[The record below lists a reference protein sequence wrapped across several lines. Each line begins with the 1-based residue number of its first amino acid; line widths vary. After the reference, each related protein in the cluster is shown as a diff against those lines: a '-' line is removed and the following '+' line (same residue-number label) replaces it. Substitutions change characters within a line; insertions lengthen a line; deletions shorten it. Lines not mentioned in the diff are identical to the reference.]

1 MTTQSDVLA
10 SIQAN
15 LQQAMERKR
24 PKEQTVKFEL
34 DGQVRACCL
43 QKPFNYS
50 DLLKSIDD
58 LFGGNT
64 STSIDR
70 ILCLFSRDDA
80 LRLPIGNDDDLS
92 KVAAIAEINQATKLN
107 FLLIR
112 KKDFSSSQIQSTM
125 NSYDCGPMSDDG
137 HSNELHDTSLDSP
150 PPGTI
155 APQKRRTTIKTTC
168 KSATSKDGG
177 IFIPE
182 SSDEVYSSGSS
193 SVVSRESSSS
203 ENSTRRR
210 LPPSYLVKRATTG
223 STVSG
228 ASAMSSCSNSSH
240 TSSSSSESICTQCS
254 CSGHHFRSPQT
265 PSNWKLGRQLGQGAF
280 GKVFLCYDVDTGS
293 ELAIKQIPIR
303 GLSLETSREVK
314 ILECEINIYKQLNH
328 ERIVR
333 YHGAVRTEDC
343 LQIFMEYMTGGSVRE
358 QILNYGALTEP
369 LAKKYTRQILEGL
382 IYLHKNRF
390 IHRDI
395 KCANILR
402 DISGNIKLAD
412 FGTSRRLIAITNQ
425 NQPDSGTIGTAH
437 WTAPEIIQGSI
448 FGRKADIWSL
458 GCTIV
463 EMLTTGPPWQNLQP
477 IAAIF
482 HIATCDKPEYQ
493 LPENVSSCAREFI
506 DACLTKDYHQ
516 RPTADDLINHPFLS
530 DVYNHNHHHHEQ
542 TCNQTSTNLTLIS
555 F

>member
-1 MTTQSDVLA
+1 MGA
-10 SIQAN
+10 
-15 LQQAMERKR
+15 
-24 PKEQTVKFEL
+24 
-34 DGQVRACCL
+34 
-43 QKPFNYS
+43 
-50 DLLKSIDD
+50 
-58 LFGGNT
+58 
-64 STSIDR
+64 
-70 ILCLFSRDDA
+70 
-80 LRLPIGNDDDLS
+80 
-92 KVAAIAEINQATKLN
+92 
-107 FLLIR
+107 
-112 KKDFSSSQIQSTM
+112 
-125 NSYDCGPMSDDG
+125 
-137 HSNELHDTSLDSP
+137 
-150 PPGTI
+150 
-155 APQKRRTTIKTTC
+155 
-168 KSATSKDGG
+168 
-177 IFIPE
+177 
-182 SSDEVYSSGSS
+182 
-193 SVVSRESSSS
+193 
-203 ENSTRRR
+203 
-210 LPPSYLVKRATTG
+210 SYLVKRPAAG
-223 STVSG
+223 SSVSG
-228 ASAMSSCSNSSH
+228 GSAISSSSNSSN
-240 TSSSSSESICTQCS
+240 TSSSSSESLCTQCS
-254 CSGHHFRSPQT
+254 CSGHHYKSPQT
-265 PSNWKLGRQLGQGAF
+265 PSNWKLGRQLGHGAF

-314 ILECEINIYKQLNH
+314 ILECEINIYKQLTH

-358 QILNYGALTEP
+358 QILNYGALTEQ
-369 LAKKYTRQILEGL
+369 LTKKYTRQILEGL
-382 IYLHKNRF
+382 IYLHTNRF

-482 HIATCDKPEYQ
+482 HIATCEKPEYQ
-493 LPENVSSCAREFI
+493 LPDNVSNSAREFI
-506 DACLTKDYHQ
+506 DTCLTKDYHH
-516 RPTADDLINHPFLS
+516 RPTAEDLINHAFLS
-530 DVYNHNHHHHEQ
+530 DVYNHNNHHHHEQ
-542 TCNQTSTNLTLIS
+542 NCNQTSTNLTLIS

>member
-1 MTTQSDVLA
+1 MATPSDVLA
-10 SIQAN
+10 SIEAN
-15 LQQAMERKR
+15 LQQAMERKKPR
-24 PKEQTVKFEL
+24 EQTVKFEL
-34 DGQVRACCL
+34 DGQVRACCIL
-43 QKPFNYS
+43 KPITYS
-50 DLLKSIDD
+50 DLLKSIKS
-58 LFGGNT
+58 LFGD
-64 STSIDR
+64 SILNSLENIR
-70 ILCLFSRDDA
+70 CVFSRDDA
-80 LRLPIGNDDDLS
+80 LRLLITNDDDLN
-92 KVAAIAEINQATKLN
+92 KVIAIAEANHATKLN
-107 FLLIR
+107 FLLTQT
-112 KKDFSSSQIQSTM
+112 KGLNSSQIKPKFSRDD
-125 NSYDCGPMSDDG
+125 SSSLSDDAPEAKIDD
-137 HSNELHDTSLDSP
+137 HNSDSP

-155 APQKRRTTIKTTC
+155 APHKRRTKMN
-168 KSATSKDGG
+168 ATSKSTTSNDGG
-177 IFIPE
+177 LFIPE
-182 SSDEVYSSGSS
+182 SGDEIYSSGGS

-203 ENSTRRR
+203 DNSTRRR
-210 LPPSYLVKRATTG
+210 LPASYLMKRIASG

-228 ASAMSSCSNSSH
+228 GSARSSNSNSSH
-240 TSSSSSESICTQCS
+240 TSSSSSESLCTQCS
-254 CSGHHFRSPQT
+254 CSGHHYISPQT

-303 GLSLETSREVK
+303 GLNSETSREVK

-333 YHGAVRTEDC
+333 YHGAARTEDC

-358 QILNYGALTEP
+358 QILNYGALTEQ
-369 LAKKYTRQILEGL
+369 LTKKYTKQILEGL
-382 IYLHKNRF
+382 DYLHKNRF
-390 IHRDI
+390 VHRDI

-402 DISGNIKLAD
+402 DISGNIKLGD

-482 HIATCDKPEYQ
+482 HIATCDKPQYQ
-493 LPENVSSCAREFI
+493 LPENVSNSAREFI

-516 RPTADDLINHPFLS
+516 RPTAEELILHIFLT
-530 DVYNHNHHHHEQ
+530 DVHNHNHHHHHEQ
-542 TCNQTSTNLTLIS
+542 NQTSIL

>member
-1 MTTQSDVLA
+1 MTTTSDVLA

-15 LQQAMERKR
+15 LQQAMERKKPR
-24 PKEQTVKFEL
+24 EQILKFEF
-34 DGQVRACCL
+34 DDQVRACCVS
-43 QKPFNYS
+43 KPFTYS
-50 DLLKSIDD
+50 DLLETIQKLYGKQIFSLIEHIH
-58 LFGGNT
+58 GV
-64 STSIDR
+64 
-70 ILCLFSRDDA
+70 FSRDDG
-80 LRLPIGNDDDLS
+80 LRLLITNDDDLN
-92 KVAAIAEINQATKLN
+92 KVIAIADVNQAKKLN
-107 FLLIR
+107 FLLTR
-112 KKDFSSSQIQSTM
+112 KKTLNNGPEIKIKLTSDES
-125 NSYDCGPMSDDG
+125 NSLSDDVQQADF
-137 HSNELHDTSLDSP
+137 EDTNTESP

-155 APQKRRTTIKTTC
+155 ATQKKRTSING
-168 KSATSKDGG
+168 TSKSMSSNNGG
-177 IFIPE
+177 LFIPE
-182 SSDEVYSSGSS
+182 SKDEYPSSGNC
-193 SVVSRESSSS
+193 SVVSRESSGSESS
-203 ENSTRRR
+203 LRRR
-210 LPPSYLVKRATTG
+210 LPASYMMKRTTSG
-223 STVSG
+223 STLSG
-228 ASAMSSCSNSSH
+228 ASGTSSNSNSSN
-240 TSSSSSESICTQCS
+240 TSSSSSESLCTQCS
-254 CSGHHFRSPQT
+254 CSGHHFISPQT

-303 GLSLETSREVK
+303 GLNSETSREVK

-333 YHGAVRTEDC
+333 YHGAARTDEY

-358 QILNYGALTEP
+358 QILNYGALSEQLT
-369 LAKKYTRQILEGL
+369 KKYTKQILEGL
-382 IYLHKNRF
+382 VYIHENRF
-390 IHRDI
+390 VHRDI

-402 DISGNIKLAD
+402 DVAGNIKLGD

-458 GCTIV
+458 GCTVV

-482 HIATCDKPEYQ
+482 HIATCDKPQYE
-493 LPENVSSCAREFI
+493 LPDNISTSCREFV

-516 RPTADDLINHPFLS
+516 RPTADELSQHPFLS
-530 DVYNHNHHHHEQ
+530 DINNRQHSHHHEQ
-542 TCNQTSTNLTLIS
+542 NQSSIL